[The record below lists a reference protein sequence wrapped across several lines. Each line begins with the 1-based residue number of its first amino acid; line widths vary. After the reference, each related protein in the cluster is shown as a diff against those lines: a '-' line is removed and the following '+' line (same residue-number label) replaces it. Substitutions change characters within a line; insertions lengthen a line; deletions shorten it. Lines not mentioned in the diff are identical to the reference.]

1 MALTD
6 FGALSVFLTVAE
18 ERSFTKAAK
27 RLDVSPSAI
36 SHSMRELEERIGVR
50 LLSRTTR
57 SVALTDAG
65 EHLRG
70 RLHPV
75 FTEIRDAIGEI
86 SGLRNKPAGRVRL
99 LAPRLA
105 VSGVLAPKLGPFAR
119 DYPEVVLDV
128 TTDDNRMDI
137 VAGGFDAGIH
147 FGEYIAK
154 DMIAVR
160 VSPDLQPV
168 IVGSPSYLKLHPPPK
183 SPRDLVRHRC
193 INFRHG
199 DAGLYRWEFEKGKK
213 SVSVAVSGPLIVDDL
228 NLVIRAAI
236 DGVGLAYMS
245 EDNAS
250 SYLAKKSLV
259 RVLEDWCQPFP
270 GFFLYYPSRRHQPA
284 ALSALI
290 GVLRISRDIPSTK
303 LNDTGNVHKNRRA

>member
-1 MALTD
+1 MAITD
-6 FGALSVFLTVAE
+6 FGALSAFLTVAE
-18 ERSFTKAAK
+18 ERSFTKTAK
-27 RLDVSPSAI
+27 RLGVSPSAI
-36 SHSMRELEERIGVR
+36 SHSMRELEEEIGVR

-65 EHLRG
+65 EHLRA
-70 RLHPV
+70 RLQPA
-75 FTEIRDAIGEI
+75 FTEIGDALGEV

-99 LAPRLA
+99 LVPRLA
-105 VSGVLAPKLGPFAR
+105 VSSVLAPKLGQFAR
-119 DYPEVVLDV
+119 DYPEIVLDI

-168 IVGSPSYLKLHPPPK
+168 IVGSPAYLNLHSRPK

-213 SVSVAVSGPLIVDDL
+213 SLSVAVSGPLIVDDL

-245 EDNAS
+245 EDNAAP
-250 SYLAKKSLV
+250 YLAKKSLI

-270 GFFLYYPSRRHQPA
+270 GFFLYYPSRRQQPA
-284 ALSALI
+284 PLSALI
-290 GVLRISRDIPSTK
+290 DVLRISNHMLSIK
-303 LNDTGNVHKNRRA
+303 A